1 MSVRTDIFCYVR
13 SNRHQVPDFQK
24 SHNSKFR
31 DIIIVE
37 NRKETRVGLI
47 NRLVT

>member
-1 MSVRTDIFCYVR
+1 MSVITDIFCYVR

-24 SHNSKFR
+24 SHSGAIR

-37 NRKETRVGLI
+37 NRKETRE
-47 NRLVT
+47 